1 MIDTLQVKIDSPT
14 LCGVAPR
21 RKTGTWG
28 GYREGSGRKPELRD
42 PHRYSMDFEGPHM
55 RALEEIAEEQGV
67 SIATVVREAC
77 AQYLARKRRK

>member
-1 MIDTLQVKIDSPT
+1 
-14 LCGVAPR
+14 
-21 RKTGTWG
+21 
-28 GYREGSGRKPELRD
+28 
-42 PHRYSMDFEGPHM
+42 M